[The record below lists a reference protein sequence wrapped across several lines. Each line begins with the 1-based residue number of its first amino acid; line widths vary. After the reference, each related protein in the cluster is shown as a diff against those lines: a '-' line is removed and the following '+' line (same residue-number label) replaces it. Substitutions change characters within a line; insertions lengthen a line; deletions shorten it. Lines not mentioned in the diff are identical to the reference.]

1 MRATSALPPP
11 PRRLPR
17 PMLLVVAAL
26 IIVAA
31 SYAVLALRPEPGQ
44 QATPP
49 QVVVRAPGVAV
60 SGSALDRIGDAIATW
75 SANLERDPA
84 DFIAAVNLSTLY
96 LERGHLTSDADDLA
110 AALAAVEQAI
120 QTDASLPAP
129 RLQRI
134 GVLLAS
140 HDFAGAE
147 AAAAEFLVDQP
158 GEPAALAA
166 LGDAR
171 LELGDLA
178 GAEAAYAEVGQDD
191 TAPMIARRARLAM
204 LGGSLDEAGRLADEA
219 LALALADPDTDDP
232 AFYHLLAGTV
242 AFQAGDL
249 ERSLAESQAALEAEP
264 GNPGA
269 LAGIGRAQA
278 ALGDLD
284 AAIGSYEQAVA
295 VRPDVAGLAALGDL
309 LSLAGRSADA
319 EARYA
324 EVRAIADDPGQ
335 QRLEGRAIALFL
347 ADHGESPDRAVA
359 LAEAD
364 LATRTDVHAWD
375 AYAWALHAA
384 GRHEEADEAMANARA
399 LGTEESLID
408 YHAGMIAAALGRT
421 DEARELLTATLERNP
436 GFDPIGAMRARGA
449 LAELERDR

>member
-1 MRATSALPPP
+1 MRATSALPSA

-17 PMLLVVAAL
+17 PMLLVAAAL

-31 SYAVLALRPEPGQ
+31 SYAVLVLRPAP
-44 QATPP
+44 AAAPP
-49 QVVVRAPGVAV
+49 QVEVPAPGVTV
-60 SGSALDRIGDAIATW
+60 NGSALERIGEAIATW

-191 TAPMIARRARLAM
+191 AAPMIARSARLAM
-204 LGGSLDEAGRLADEA
+204 LSGTLTEAQRLADDA
-219 LALALADPDTDDP
+219 LALALGDPDTDDP

-269 LAGIGRAQA
+269 LAGIGRAHA

-284 AAIGSYEQAVA
+284 AAIGSYERAVT

-309 LSLAGRSADA
+309 LTLAGRSGEA
-319 EARYA
+319 ETRYA

-335 QRLEGRAIALFL
+335 VRLEGRAIALFL

-359 LAEAD
+359 LAKAD

-384 GRHEEADEAMANARA
+384 GRHAEADEAMANARS

-421 DEARELLTATLERNP
+421 DEARELLSAALERNP
-436 GFDPIGAMRARGA
+436 GFDPIDAVRAREA
-449 LAELERDR
+449 LAELERDG